1 MNNFLLWNRLQSP
14 KITITQYKGTIVP
27 VVASTRL
34 LCCLG
39 QSILSLFP
47 HLKNNKQFYV
57 IMLMSWVINCWIPL
71 KGTTVSSQGF
81 FHIQP
86 HSADLFF
93 WPEYT
98 LFIPLSKHP
107 LAWFPSP
114 PSPFF
119 FQFKSYTSIKAQL
132 KFYFFHIVFPDSSL
146 FVCLLLNFHSS
157 QLSLLL
163 WAKPWWERFIHHCC
177 AELSVFSSAIHFN
190 SRCAIPDV
198 QLQLLLPPLCPVSK
212 RRFCYP

>member
-1 MNNFLLWNRLQSP
+1 M
-14 KITITQYKGTIVP
+14 
-27 VVASTRL
+27 VASTRL

-47 HLKNNKQFYV
+47 HLQNNKQFYV

-81 FHIQP
+81 FHVQP
-86 HSADLFF
+86 RSADLFF
-93 WPEYT
+93 WPEYIHCS
-98 LFIPLSKHP
+98 FLSLNILLPGFPHP
-107 LAWFPSP
+107 I
-114 PSPFF
+114 FF

-132 KFYFFHIVFPDSSL
+132 KFYLFHIVFPDSSW
-146 FVCLLLNFHSS
+146 FVCLLLNFHST

-177 AELSVFSSAIHFN
+177 TELSEFSSAIHFN
-190 SRCAIPDV
+190 SRYTFPDV